1 MVGREE
7 GGQGVMGSKGGRE
20 GLIGSK
26 GEGREMGSEE
36 GGTGGRK

>member
-1 MVGREE
+1 MVGSEE
-7 GGQGVMGSKGGRE
+7 VGEGLMGSKRRGE

-26 GEGREMGSEE
+26 GEGREMGSEG

>member
-1 MVGREE
+1 
-7 GGQGVMGSKGGRE
+7 MGSKGGRE